1 MMARVGREAG
11 FDEVDVSILD
21 AMHVNPRVSF
31 ETVGS
36 VLGLSPATVSRRW
49 LRLSTSGRAWVSSV
63 PGPQVALA
71 GAVCEIEAVPGSA
84 DAVARALTGIPH
96 VVSVYLTSGTHD
108 LVALVF
114 AADMRELTALLL
126 RIPAA
131 IAGMARVHTQ
141 IGIAWYSDVHW
152 RLGAISSGEER
163 AVRDGEPPGQPASWR
178 GQVYNAEDRALY
190 LALQPDGR
198 ARYRDLAARLDAP
211 EQLVRRRMAD
221 LARRGMLAFRT
232 DFARWEGGWPAQVI
246 LWLSAP
252 GDGLHDAGLAIGAW
266 RETRMCLSVVGVAN
280 LFVVVQL
287 HRLAE
292 LGDVLARIRCSLPDL
307 TVVDQRVILR
317 PVKSWGRLLNQDGHA
332 TGLVPADPWAPVSE
346 INLGEGS

>member
-1 MMARVGREAG
+1 MIAIVGRQAG

-21 AMHVNPRVSF
+21 AMHVHPRVSF

-36 VLGLSPATVSRRW
+36 ALGLSPATVSRRW
-49 LRLSTSGRAWVSSV
+49 QRLSESGRAWVSSV

-71 GAVCEIEAVPGSA
+71 GAVCEIEAVPGTT
-84 DAVARALTGIPH
+84 DAVAAALAELPH
-96 VVSVYLTSGTHD
+96 VVSVYLTSGEHD

-114 AADMRELTALLL
+114 AADMRELTDLLL
-126 RIPAA
+126 GMPAA
-131 IAGMARVHTQ
+131 IAGMAGVCTQ

-163 AVRDGEPPGQPASWR
+163 AVRDGEPPGQPSLWR
-178 GQVYNAEDRALY
+178 GQEFNAEDRALY

-198 ARYRDLAARLDAP
+198 ARYRDLAARLDVP
-211 EQLVRRRMAD
+211 EYLVRRRTAD
-221 LARRGMLAFRT
+221 LVRRGMLAFRT

-252 GDGLHDAGLAIGAW
+252 GDGLHEAGLIIGTW
-266 RETRMCLSVVGVAN
+266 RETRMCLSVVGAAN
-280 LFVVVQL
+280 LFVMVQL

-292 LGDVLARIRCSLPDL
+292 LGDLLARIRRSMPGV
-307 TVVDQRVILR
+307 TVMDQRVILR
-317 PVKSWGRLLNQDGHA
+317 PVKSWGRLLDHDGHA
-332 TGLVPADPWAPVSE
+332 TGLVPADPWTPVAE
-346 INLGEGS
+346 IGLGAAS